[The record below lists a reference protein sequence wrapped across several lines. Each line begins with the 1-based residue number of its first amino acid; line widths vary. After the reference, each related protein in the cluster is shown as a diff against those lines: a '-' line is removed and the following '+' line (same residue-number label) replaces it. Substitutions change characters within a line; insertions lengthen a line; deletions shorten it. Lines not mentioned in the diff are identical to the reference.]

1 MEYIIISGVK
11 INIKQHGY
19 SEEEILN
26 DFKLRNL
33 LEDVIEQTK
42 KMYESRN

>member
-19 SEEEILN
+19 SEEEVLGPSR
-26 DFKLRNL
+26 LRNL
-33 LEDVIEQTK
+33 LEDVIEQVKNERTF
-42 KMYESRN
+42 